1 MQNDRSFKLEDIP
14 ICSLPESLGIILMGL
29 LGLVA
34 FSALLG
40 LLLGIVFGTFRLAL
54 YWVDVKPM
62 LEVLI
67 C

>member
-1 MQNDRSFKLEDIP
+1 MQNDRSFKLDDIP
-14 ICSLPESLGIILMGL
+14 IYSLPKTIFIVLMGF

-40 LLLGIVFGTFRLAL
+40 LLLGIAFGTFRLAL
-54 YWVDVKPM
+54 YWIDIKPM

>member
-1 MQNDRSFKLEDIP
+1 
-14 ICSLPESLGIILMGL
+14 MGF

-40 LLLGIVFGTFRLAL
+40 LLLGIAFGTFRLAL

-62 LEVLI
+62 LEALI
-67 C
+67 

>member
-1 MQNDRSFKLEDIP
+1 MQNDRSFKLGDIP
-14 ICSLPESLGIILMGL
+14 LYSPPKTIGIILMGF

-40 LLLGIVFGTFRLAL
+40 LLLGIAFGTFRLAL

-62 LEVLI
+62 LEALI